1 MESLVSKQIAVICRT
16 WMLLCLALERSARCI
31 WRLARVFTGAGD
43 LLRRGERTIIIK
55 FLTHMNG
62 VKVSYLRGAA
72 ILALLAV
79 FLAACSLPAEE
90 EPAAETERAA
100 GEAEEN
106 IRLYKRFAGAGEA
119 EMAHYVGA
127 IDDNLFIGVA
137 VSPEEAGSEEP
148 RTVAVYLCDGQT
160 VSQWLREEVSGQ
172 EATLIAGDTSVDVTI
187 ADNSVSGSVT
197 LADGASRPF
206 TADPA
211 TGDAGLYRAE
221 WTLAGADY
229 VVDWVVLA
237 DGRQRGG
244 LDGKGNDVIVVDP
257 N

>member
-1 MESLVSKQIAVICRT
+1 
-16 WMLLCLALERSARCI
+16 
-31 WRLARVFTGAGD
+31 
-43 LLRRGERTIIIK
+43 
-55 FLTHMNG
+55 MNG
-62 VKVSYLRGAA
+62 VRVSFLRGAV

-79 FLAACSLPAEE
+79 FLPACSALAEG

-100 GEAEEN
+100 GEAEEKV
-106 IRLYKRFAGAGEA
+106 RLYKRFAGSQET
-119 EMAHYVGA
+119 EMEHYVGA

-137 VSPEEAGSEEP
+137 VSPEEAGSEGP
-148 RTVAVYLCDGQT
+148 RTVAVYLCDGET
-160 VSQWLREEVSGQ
+160 VSQWLREEVTGQ
-172 EATLIAGDTSVDVTI
+172 EARLVAGDTSVDVTI

-206 TADPA
+206 TAVPA

-237 DGRQRGG
+237 DGRQRGS